1 MKFDPL
7 PIAEYDLT
15 SLRILASV
23 GKGNDAIN
31 YHVDWND
38 WTVLNEKVL
47 KAKRS
52 IHIDLTAL
60 SVCFRRTDQP
70 SRVEVVL

>member
-31 YHVDWND
+31 YHVYRND
-38 WTVLNEKVL
+38 GKWDCVQTECPEGQTIN
-47 KAKRS
+47 
-52 IHIDLTAL
+52 TY
-60 SVCFRRTDQP
+60 
-70 SRVEVVL
+70 